1 MRGPVT
7 RTSGPLG
14 ALVGLAVA
22 SGLVCGLLFV
32 HTDVSRSV
40 STVGSGL
47 EPENGGWADLGMA
60 DWPAGAGGLMEFSEE
75 STGCLTPF
83 MLLLGPDEPFWA
95 LGKAWNFSVC
105 ACSRPCCLGAL
116 VLFWFASVRRKA
128 SFGMRS
134 PEPVGSTLDLLFKA
148 CRAISNLFGSMP
160 LFMLFLWPN
169 LLFGQAEAVTC
180 SSCHDQIPGC
190 RGGAHCP
197 LFTRVAANAAIL
209 VGTTTAA
216 LSLKDLLPLKFLRFL
231 TKGFLEAAK
240 VMANRSAPGTTVDW
254 GSLSMVEVARAPARG
269 LGTRADA
276 IGVLQERVG
285 TATEAIEVARGQA
298 LISSLQQVSGE
309 SRGSRSKESAGSV
322 LGSYT
327 FFLAE
332 ASKIVE
338 HYGSLSSA
346 SLDLEEDDSAAGVG
360 SSRQLKGTIR
370 HPKREIDFF
379 FLLLV
384 WTMILVSVGMETFL
398 TVASF
403 LVFNVFDHMLLRKWD
418 WRVAYFYCVI
428 LLERVETSGDDELNI
443 SSVATRLGGLDTL
456 REEATLRAEE
466 HFGKHIFRR
475 RPLTVEQVEE
485 DLPTDKKRVVAWNGK
500 STASADHT
508 CHAFNLGPKGK
519 HGKGH
524 LLADGTC
531 KFAHKCDAF
540 VNNKGPGGRCLGDH
554 ARHQCTNPAR
564 VDEPQA

>member
-47 EPENGGWADLGMA
+47 EPENGGLAVLGMA
-60 DWPAGAGGLMEFSEE
+60 DWPAVAGGLTEFSEE
-75 STGCLTPF
+75 STGCLSTF
-83 MLLLGPDEPFWA
+83 VLLLGPHELFSA
-95 LGKAWNFSVC
+95 LGELWNFGVC

-116 VLFWFASVRRKA
+116 ALCWFASVKRKV
-128 SFGMRS
+128 SFGMHS
-134 PEPVGSTLDLLFKA
+134 PEPVGSTLDHLFKA
-148 CRAISNLFGSMP
+148 CLAISNLLGSMP
-160 LFMLFLWPN
+160 IFMLFLWPN

-190 RGGAHCP
+190 TGGAACP
-197 LFTRVAANAAIL
+197 LFTRVAANAAAL
-209 VGTTTAA
+209 VGTATAV

-240 VMANRSAPGTTVDW
+240 VMANRSAPGTAVDW

-285 TATEAIEVARGQA
+285 EATEAIEVARGQA
-298 LISSLQQVSGE
+298 LISSLQQFSGE
-309 SRGSRSKESAGSV
+309 SNGARSKGSSGTI
-322 LGSYT
+322 LGCYT

-338 HYGSLSSA
+338 HYSSLSSA
-346 SLDLEEDDSAAGVG
+346 SLDLEEDNSAAGVG
-360 SSRQLKGTIR
+360 SRQFKGTLR

-403 LVFNVFDHMLLRKWD
+403 LVYNVFDHMLLRKWD
-418 WRVAYFYCVI
+418 WRVTYFYFVI
-428 LLERVETSGDDELNI
+428 LLERVETAGDDGLNI
-443 SSVATRLGGLDTL
+443 CSVATRLGGLDTL

-466 HFGKHIFRR
+466 QYGRHIFRR
-475 RPLTVEQVEE
+475 RSTPGKELEE
-485 DLPTDKKRVVAWNGK
+485 EPPPEKKPVMAWNGK
-500 STASADHT
+500 STPTADHT
-508 CHAFNLGPKGK
+508 CHAFNLGPNGK

-531 KFAHKCDAF
+531 KFAHRCDAY

-554 ARHQCTNPAR
+554 PRHKCTNTAR